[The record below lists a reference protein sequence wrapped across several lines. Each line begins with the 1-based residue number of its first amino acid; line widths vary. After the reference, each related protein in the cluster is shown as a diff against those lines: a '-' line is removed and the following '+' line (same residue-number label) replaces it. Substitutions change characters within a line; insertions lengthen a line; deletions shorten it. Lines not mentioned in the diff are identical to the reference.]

1 MRADHLGT
9 CEVDWLCPFFL
20 VMNVIRVEEMYLT
33 LLSRPN
39 LTPLG
44 VVSGPFRPGL
54 HTRSTRQGNYL
65 KIRLGWYFFDP
76 IT

>member
-1 MRADHLGT
+1 MTNR
-9 CEVDWLCPFFL
+9 
-20 VMNVIRVEEMYLT
+20 LT

-65 KIRLGWYFFDP
+65 KIRLGWYFFLSNNMKFGM
-76 IT
+76 

>member
-1 MRADHLGT
+1 MCLNYDRKNEYNIILRT
-9 CEVDWLCPFFL
+9 TRVD
-20 VMNVIRVEEMYLT
+20 ILT